1 LVLVSLSG
9 ARLYHQNDDQKRRD
23 TLIVTQG
30 ASFIHVKAGTLSLHD
45 LWTANYGGVLFYSI
59 GLGLFWIGGAC
70 VHSVR
75 VYRRALLTDPV
86 IYAEGKPPTLRRILQ
101 TLCWLTFG
109 IALFTNIAFESLFAG
124 HRPPHSI
131 PSEGRI
137 YPLNVHG
144 YVVYLSSR
152 EHVLVSNYWMLVAG
166 ICLLFAFTIARDG
179 DPFASKL
186 SNVPEGALPR
196 SFIKPAPS
204 GWLSGKQILLIIG
217 GYLAALLLLIAT
229 LIGRAFAAV

>member
-1 LVLVSLSG
+1 MSRRIISTVRAIC
-9 ARLYHQNDDQKRRD
+9 ARLRY
-23 TLIVTQG
+23 LISIRG
-30 ASFIHVKAGTLSLHD
+30 SFFVHVKAGTLSLHD
-45 LWTANYGGVLFYSI
+45 LWTANYGGLLFYFI

-70 VHSVR
+70 VHSIR
-75 VYRRALLTDPV
+75 VYRQALLTDP
-86 IYAEGKPPTLRRILQ
+86 IMYAGGRPPTLRRIVQ
-101 TLCWLTFG
+101 TVCWLTFG
-109 IALFTNIAFESLFAG
+109 IALFTDIAFESYFVG

-144 YVVYLSSR
+144 YVVYLTSR

-166 ICLLFAFTIARDG
+166 ICFLFAFRIAREG

-186 SNVPEGALPR
+186 SDVPAGALPR
-196 SFIKPAPS
+196 SAIKPAAA

-217 GYLAALLLLIAT
+217 GYFVALLSLIAF
-229 LIGRAFAAV
+229 LIGRAFATF